1 MAFSHVPVALK
12 MILQSGSIGKAAP
25 SYGELCRF
33 ESGLC
38 NRAPYDTGS
47 SPVGVIWLALVV
59 KHFFSRDCFC
69 GRNTLTVKKIWTVGR
84 QGEVAG

>member
-38 NRAPYDTGS
+38 NRAPYT
-47 SPVGVIWLALVV
+47 
-59 KHFFSRDCFC
+59 
-69 GRNTLTVKKIWTVGR
+69 NTVRWPGFPPHILTRSGGQAFNLEIRVQVPLG
-84 QGEVAG
+84 